1 MKKEL
6 MVRFANES
14 IYYTR
19 ITVSLDKIKDALE
32 FPNEVFFTIDD
43 TRVAVKRE
51 DWEEIKNEMNKKND
65 IRVRRKNLRNG
76 NN

>member
-1 MKKEL
+1 

-43 TRVAVKRE
+43 TRVAVKKE

>member
-1 MKKEL
+1 

-19 ITVSLDKIKDALE
+19 ITISLDKIKDPLE
-32 FPNEVFFTIDD
+32 FPSEVFFTVDK

-51 DWEEIKNEMNKKND
+51 DWEEIKDEINKIK
-65 IRVRRKNLRNG
+65 
-76 NN
+76 

>member
-1 MKKEL
+1 

-51 DWEEIKNEMNKKND
+51 DWEEIKNEINKK
-65 IRVRRKNLRNG
+65 K
-76 NN
+76 

>member
-51 DWEEIKNEMNKKND
+51 DWEEIKNEINKK
-65 IRVRRKNLRNG
+65 K
-76 NN
+76 

>member
-51 DWEEIKNEMNKKND
+51 DWEEIKNEINKK
-65 IRVRRKNLRNG
+65 KCY
-76 NN
+76 

>member
-43 TRVAVKRE
+43 TRVAVKIE
-51 DWEEIKNEMNKKND
+51 DWEEIKNEINKK
-65 IRVRRKNLRNG
+65 KCY
-76 NN
+76 

>member
-19 ITVSLDKIKDALE
+19 ITVSLDKIKDELE

>member
-1 MKKEL
+1 

-43 TRVAVKRE
+43 TRVAVKIE
-51 DWEEIKNEMNKKND
+51 DWEEIKNEINKK
-65 IRVRRKNLRNG
+65 KCY
-76 NN
+76 

>member
-1 MKKEL
+1 

>member
-1 MKKEL
+1 MFTLTKMKKEL

-19 ITVSLDKIKDALE
+19 ITVSLDKIKNPLE

-43 TRVAVKRE
+43 TRIAVKRE
-51 DWEEIKNEMNKKND
+51 DWEEIKNEINKK
-65 IRVRRKNLRNG
+65 K
-76 NN
+76 

>member
-19 ITVSLDKIKDALE
+19 ITVSLDKIKNPLE
-32 FPNEVFFTIDD
+32 FPNEVFFTVDD
-43 TRVAVKRE
+43 DLYLNCE
-51 DWEEIKNEMNKKND
+51 QLKK
-65 IRVRRKNLRNG
+65 G
-76 NN
+76 F

>member
-19 ITVSLDKIKDALE
+19 ITVSLDKIKGPLE

-51 DWEEIKNEMNKKND
+51 DWEEIKNEINKK
-65 IRVRRKNLRNG
+65 K
-76 NN
+76 

>member
-43 TRVAVKRE
+43 TRVAVKKE

>member
-1 MKKEL
+1 

-14 IYYTR
+14 IYYIR